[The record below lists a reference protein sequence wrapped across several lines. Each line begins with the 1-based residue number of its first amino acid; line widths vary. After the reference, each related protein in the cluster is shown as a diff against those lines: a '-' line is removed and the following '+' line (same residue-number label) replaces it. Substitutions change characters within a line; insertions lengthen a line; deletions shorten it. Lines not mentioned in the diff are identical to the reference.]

1 MQHYTLRTTKHS
13 LILKQPERHLMAMED
28 TTLQTKSY
36 PQLVCSFDLILAKIP
51 AGSFVA
57 ADKLV
62 QTYTETHRIQT
73 VQPPGQLRCHCHRP
87 GIAHM
92 RDPPEY
98 QLLLKAL
105 TLN

>member
-1 MQHYTLRTTKHS
+1 
-13 LILKQPERHLMAMED
+13 MAMED
-28 TTLQTKSY
+28 TLQTKSY

-51 AGSFVA
+51 AGSSVA

-62 QTYTETHRIQT
+62 QTCTETHRIQM
-73 VQPPGQLRCHCHRP
+73 VKPPGQLRCHCHRP
-87 GIAHM
+87 GIAYR

-105 TLN
+105 TVN

>member
-1 MQHYTLRTTKHS
+1 MPT
-13 LILKQPERHLMAMED
+13 ED

-62 QTYTETHRIQT
+62 QMYMETQRIQT
-73 VQPPGQLRCHCHRP
+73 VKPPGQLRCHCHRS
-87 GIAHM
+87 GIAYI

-105 TLN
+105 TLD